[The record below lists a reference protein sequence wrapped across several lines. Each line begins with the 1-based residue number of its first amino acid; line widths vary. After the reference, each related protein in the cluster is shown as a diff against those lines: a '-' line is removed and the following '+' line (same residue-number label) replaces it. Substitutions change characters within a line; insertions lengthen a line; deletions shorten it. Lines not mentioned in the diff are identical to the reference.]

1 MVTLCVN
8 VICNYSIQSHVIGWD
23 WVPELLLVVGP
34 VSVAES
40 LSLTTFYFVPFK
52 QGLFL
57 SPWSFSCFLKT
68 VHVYIP
74 KYSSIV
80 CLSSNF
86 FCFGHTMWLVES
98 QFSVQGLNTGPQQ
111 WKCWTFRDLPELYI
125 SGITP
130 YDPFCVFYF
139 LTCF

>member
-1 MVTLCVN
+1 MNYAYWQVVTTQIYNLIN
-8 VICNYSIQSHVIGWD
+8 NYKANTHQEIHYQHTRNFL
-23 WVPELLLVVGP
+23 P
-34 VSVAES
+34 
-40 LSLTTFYFVPFK
+40 
-52 QGLFL
+52 GLFL

-74 KYSSIV
+74 KHSSIV

-111 WKCWTFRDLPELYI
+111 WKCWTFRDLPELYV